1 MLGETELK
9 DLADR
14 VLALSQAEQ
23 TEVVIFAPH
32 SALTRFANSYI
43 HQNVEQQDVDIR
55 VRAVL
60 GKKIGVASSNDH
72 SDEGLRSVVE
82 RALALAR
89 HQRDNPDFQSL
100 PAPKPVQQID
110 AFVERTAATGP
121 EERAAVVG
129 QVCDAA
135 TKAGLTAAG
144 AFRTSQAEVAVANS
158 LGVFAYHRDTMTDI
172 NTVVM
177 GEQGSGHAERVSMD
191 VADMDGAEVAKEA
204 VDTALRNVNQIELP
218 PGEYDVVFK
227 EYAVAD
233 ILDFFAYLSFGA
245 QAYQEKRSFMAG
257 RLGERVMG
265 EQISIWDDGLSPDT
279 VPNPFDFEGVPK
291 ERVTFIDQGVARE
304 VVWDSYTAGKDG
316 ADGPDGQ
323 SRKSTGHALPAGSTF
338 GPVPMNMFLGTG
350 DATLDDMV
358 ASTKRG
364 VWVSRFWYTRTVHPL
379 NVVVTGMTR
388 DGTFLIE
395 DGKITAPIKN
405 LRFTQSYLEAMN
417 QVEAIGKTATLHRAI
432 AGGVSRA
439 PALKIAGWHFTGA
452 SEY

>member
-14 VLALSQAEQ
+14 ALALSQAEQ

-55 VRAVL
+55 VRAVV
-60 GKKIGVASSNDH
+60 GKKIGVASSNDL

-100 PAPKPVQQID
+100 PAPKPVRQID

-204 VDTALRNVNQIELP
+204 VDTALRNVNQIEVP

-291 ERVTFIDQGVARE
+291 KRVTFIDQGVARD